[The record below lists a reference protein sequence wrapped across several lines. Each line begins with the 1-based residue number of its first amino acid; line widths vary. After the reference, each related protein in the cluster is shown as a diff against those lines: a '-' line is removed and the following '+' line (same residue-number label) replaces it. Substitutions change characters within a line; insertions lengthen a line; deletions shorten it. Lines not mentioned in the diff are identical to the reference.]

1 VPTDAS
7 VFLLFRC
14 VRPCRYLSMWYLMGW
29 LLLLCGVPA
38 GLLGR
43 KRLPSGPWGP
53 AYLEVLKATKSSGEG
68 RAERERL
75 RGVCIVLRYTNPT
88 SPSFSVVD
96 AGTCHFAF

>member
-1 VPTDAS
+1 VLTDAS
-7 VFLLFRC
+7 VFFLFRL

-53 AYLEVLKATKSSGEG
+53 AYLEVLKTTKSSGEDCAG
-68 RAERERL
+68 RERL
-75 RGVCIVLRYTNPT
+75 RWGKGGSASSCVTRMLPR
-88 SPSFSVVD
+88 PSFGIVD
-96 AGTCHFAF
+96 A